1 MNILITGGSKG
12 IGNAI
17 LLELANNPSNNLYF
31 TYNKTKP
38 TFSLPNCHPI
48 QVDLTHEPEF
58 LDFLRLIDSL
68 EIQVLINNYHTGYY
82 LSHAHKVDIHQ
93 LRNGMASNIYP
104 TIALTNAL
112 IPKFR
117 KAKNGKIITI
127 LTNYVYQFPTGA
139 AQYAA
144 EKRYLSGFVDA
155 WNQENKNWGISS
167 TGIFPGL
174 IKTDFHNKLP
184 ILIDFEKESKIE
196 LVSLLN
202 NIKTL
207 IYVI

>member
-17 LLELANNPSNNLYF
+17 LQELASNPLNSIYF
-31 TYNKTKP
+31 TYNRTKP
-38 TFSLPNCHPI
+38 SFSFPNCHPI
-48 QVDLTHEPEF
+48 QVDLTHPQEF
-58 LDFLRLIDSL
+58 LGFLQILDSL
-68 EIQVLINNYHTGYY
+68 EIQVLINNYHTGYH
-82 LSHAHKVDIHQ
+82 LSHAHKVDIDQ

-127 LTNYVYQFPTGA
+127 LTNYVYQFPTGT
-139 AQYAA
+139 AQYVA

-174 IKTDFHNKLP
+174 IKTDFHNNLP

-196 LVSLLN
+196 LDNLVN